1 MGRVSCGWGVIR
13 RDKREAD
20 HRPMITARL
29 CSKQST
35 DKAYDDALKLLLRRI
50 SSDLKEDPKGV
61 PLVGA
66 YFGTHNKESCD
77 LVKDRLVA
85 EGLGEEDEV
94 TGRVKLLDGVA
105 GRVCTGQL
113 YGMSDELTERVAAT
127 YERSGTPMASKYLP
141 YGALR
146 EVSRYGLSGTVA
158 YLARR

>member
-1 MGRVSCGWGVIR
+1 
-13 RDKREAD
+13 
-20 HRPMITARL
+20 MITARL

-50 SSDLKEDPKGV
+50 SSDLKKDPKGV